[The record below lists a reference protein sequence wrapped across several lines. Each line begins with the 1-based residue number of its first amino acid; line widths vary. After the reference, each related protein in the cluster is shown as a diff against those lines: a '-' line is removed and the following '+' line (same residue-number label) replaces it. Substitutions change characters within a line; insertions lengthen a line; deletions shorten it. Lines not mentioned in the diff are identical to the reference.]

1 MELRRHEPQPLRR
14 NAPEHHA
21 TQLRRHGAERRPE
34 LRRRDAAARSF
45 AEWATPRAAL
55 LAIAAGYGTNFAAGA
70 FLNAAAPAAAATSA
84 RFLVAA
90 AALAPHL
97 ARLPRELAGPV
108 LLCGACD
115 ALGYVAQSVA
125 LVDTPPATVS
135 LLGALT
141 VVVAPARAFAVDGER
156 PGAGAAAAAALTL
169 GGVFLLERV
178 DGGFAPGDGFA
189 ALQAVGFGASFY
201 VARRTMA
208 DNADAALAVTAG
220 QCSVTAL
227 LSALWALGDGAALGP
242 FAAAPTAGWLLDGA
256 SDFSLPGLLLR
267 GGPVAGAVLWT
278 GLVTTALVR
287 FGENSALAK
296 VPVGEATVLVGSEPL
311 WAALWAAAL
320 FGTIPD
326 AHQCAG
332 GVLILA
338 ACVVSARPPREDGA

>member
-1 MELRRHEPQPLRR
+1 MEPRRHEPQPLRLD
-14 NAPEHHA
+14 A

-141 VVVAPARAFAVDGER
+141 VVVAPALAFAVDGER
-156 PGAGAAAAAALTL
+156 PGAGAAVAAALTL

-189 ALQAVGFGASFY
+189 VLQAVGFGASFY